1 MADGRVRIESM
12 KEGSDNDIPGVNIE
26 RLLRP
31 ISVIVGRVS
40 VDGRI
45 VIEGSESVGRS
56 VIKGR
61 VSVDGGTVSKG
72 SETDDGSM
80 VTDDSKSV
88 SVAGGNKVCVML
100 YITEKLVIDEMPD
113 MLGIEVTG
121 IVFTIGLPS
130 GPSCTARLANL
141 TTVLVPLRAVPVSG
155 LPKFC
160 VNVHKPSA

>member
-12 KEGSDNDIPGVNIE
+12 KEGSDNDIPGVKIE

-31 ISVIVGRVS
+31 TSVILGRVS

-45 VIEGSESVGRS
+45 VIEGSESVGRP
-56 VIKGR
+56 VIVGR
-61 VSVDGGTVSKG
+61 VSVDGKTVSKG
-72 SETDDGSM
+72 SETDDG
-80 VTDDSKSV
+80 KSV

-121 IVFTIGLPS
+121 IVSTIGLPS

-160 VNVHKPSA
+160 VNVRNPSA